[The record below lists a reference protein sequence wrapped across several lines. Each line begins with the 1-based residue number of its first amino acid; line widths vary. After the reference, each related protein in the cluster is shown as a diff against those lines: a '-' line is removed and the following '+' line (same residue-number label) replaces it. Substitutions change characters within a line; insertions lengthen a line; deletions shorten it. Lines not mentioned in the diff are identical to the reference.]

1 MPDAAPTARQAC
13 NETPDTHSRPARAG
27 TRRAPAQ
34 RTRPDKPAEPHP
46 QRAPRANLS
55 HHANPGRRAN
65 FIHCTNLSHSA
76 NPSRR
81 TDFIHRATLSH
92 RTDLSRR
99 TDFIHRATLSHRTN
113 LSRRTNSSPPG
124 TPNTPILG
132 YPHRPHHPSV
142 HGVPLRP

>member
-76 NPSRR
+76 N
-81 TDFIHRATLSH
+81 
-92 RTDLSRR
+92 LSRR

-124 TPNTPILG
+124 TPNTPIRG

-142 HGVPLRP
+142 HGVSLRP